1 MVGVEGGGIPSHGHD
16 AEDAA
21 FPNTI
26 LEHRRNEMIGRL
38 TLVTTFRTSPV
49 CSSNVHSLQP
59 HCMRLESLWPPRWLP
74 LAWTGSS
81 GGGSSGALVF
91 LAPSSSDE
99 GAAGQS
105 LALASGRTHVLFG
118 WARRKLS
125 EYWLKP
131 MNNAGI
137 HVSAISCL
145 WYFPNPPRNGSTSWS
160 TRVSSPG
167 DDDDVVSGDTKPFS
181 GCRSSVSSCTTAIA
195 LSPVDASCVC
205 ARGGVRAR
213 SALATPP
220 PPPPPPP
227 PPSLRRLPPQCVSSP
242 PSADGE
248 SPAQVNHSLTHSV
261 GGMQV
266 RRPSLSCGTHDT
278 APPPACPPVCG

>member
-1 MVGVEGGGIPSHGHD
+1 M
-16 AEDAA
+16 
-21 FPNTI
+21 
-26 LEHRRNEMIGRL
+26 
-38 TLVTTFRTSPV
+38 
-49 CSSNVHSLQP
+49 
-59 HCMRLESLWPPRWLP
+59 
-74 LAWTGSS
+74 
-81 GGGSSGALVF
+81 F

-125 EYWLKP
+125 EYWLNP

-145 WYFPNPPRNGSTSWS
+145 WYFPNPPRHGSTSWS
-160 TRVSSPG
+160 TRVSTPG
-167 DDDDVVSGDTKPFS
+167 DDDVVSGDTKPFS

-205 ARGGVRAR
+205 ARRCPGSQSSG
-213 SALATPP
+213 TP

-227 PPSLRRLPPQCVSSP
+227 PPSLRRLAPQCVS
-242 PSADGE
+242 
-248 SPAQVNHSLTHSV
+248 
-261 GGMQV
+261 
-266 RRPSLSCGTHDT
+266 
-278 APPPACPPVCG
+278 APPPAPAVKALRKSVSQSVEWK